1 MKYNAEFKL
10 EFQPPLQEWKERI
23 LNMVFTARKALSTIE
38 CLKSKEIGTAR
49 EMNLMKIFNK
59 DDELISTS
67 DEKLEQILDFFFEI
81 PNLLEKKMQNFFYV
95 HVYTLENYKK
105 KLKKLHFQD
114 FEEEI
119 KKMKFL
125 QSELEQ
131 CLFANKLN
139 TGLFLV
145 DVEILKVYKN

>member
-1 MKYNAEFKL
+1 LKYNAEFKL

-81 PNLLEKKMQNFFYV
+81 PNLLEKKMQNFSYV
-95 HVYTLENYKK
+95 HVYTLETYKK

-131 CLFANKLN
+131 CLFTNKLN